1 MYRSQAVTV
10 FDFNFFHATPAFSVL
25 PKPDD
30 GEPYKGHERMRVSRS
45 SISWRSFLSG
55 SFLENWQVFRLS
67 NSMLLLRLSETFSVA
82 LRGQETKALSYSR
95 FEGFVILTPMFSS
108 KLCTHKTATRCCARN
123 HTDFSEYVHVFL
135 VVAGERF
142 EPNIDD
148 VWPFSTL

>member
-55 SFLENWQVFRLS
+55 SFLENWQIFPIIKLHAPIAALRNLQCGFERAGDKGS
-67 NSMLLLRLSETFSVA
+67 LLL
-82 LRGQETKALSYSR
+82 
-95 FEGFVILTPMFSS
+95 
-108 KLCTHKTATRCCARN
+108 
-123 HTDFSEYVHVFL
+123 
-135 VVAGERF
+135 
-142 EPNIDD
+142 
-148 VWPFSTL
+148 